1 MDRAR
6 AYARLM
12 EAHGPGLSRV
22 IAAYARPGAD
32 QDDLGQEVALAVWQ
46 ALPHFRGE
54 SSERTFVFRIA
65 HNRGLTFVARR
76 RPPAEAKSELV
87 DAAAPGPERE
97 ADGRRRVER
106 LSAAMRRLPVSYRQV
121 LTLALEEMPHA
132 EIATC
137 LGITEGNVAVRLNRA
152 RAALKRELGGES

>member
-6 AYARLM
+6 AYAQLM
-12 EAHGPGLSRV
+12 QAHGPGLSRV

-76 RPPAEAKSELV
+76 RPPAETKDE
-87 DAAAPGPERE
+87 AASGEPGPERE
-97 ADGRRRVER
+97 VEGRRRVER
-106 LSAAMRRLPVSYRQV
+106 LFAAMRRLPVSYRQV

-132 EIATC
+132 EIA
-137 LGITEGNVAVRLNRA
+137 
-152 RAALKRELGGES
+152 

>member
-1 MDRAR
+1 MQ
-6 AYARLM
+6 
-12 EAHGPGLSRV
+12 AHGPGLSRV

-76 RPPAEAKSELV
+76 RPPAEAKDEPASN
-87 DAAAPGPERE
+87 APGPERE
-97 ADGRRRVER
+97 VDGRRRVER
-106 LSAAMRRLPVSYRQV
+106 LFAAMRRLPVSYRQV

-152 RAALKRELGGES
+152 RTALKRELGGES